1 MKPSPVP
8 PLKTAVLALGV
19 LLALLSFWLWR
30 AWPTSVPA
38 PLFIPTLFLTA
49 QVPAIWWRMNGATG
63 ILTGILAILVPLSVF
78 EALLAAS
85 AVANRGLGGDLRGIE
100 VALMLPTVALT
111 AVAGGLVAFVVCKLV
126 PRRP

>member
-1 MKPSPVP
+1 VRQSLVSAMRAV
-8 PLKTAVLALGV
+8 VLAAGV
-19 LLALLSFWLWR
+19 LLALLSLWLWLT
-30 AWPTSVPA
+30 WPTSVPA
-38 PLFIPTLFLTA
+38 LLFISTLFLTA

-85 AVANRGLGGDLRGIE
+85 AVANRGLGGDLQGIE

>member
-1 MKPSPVP
+1 MKQRALSAM
-8 PLKTAVLALGV
+8 KAAVLAAGV
-19 LLALLSFWLWR
+19 LLALLSLWLWW

-63 ILTGILAILVPLSVF
+63 ILTGILAILVPISVF

-111 AVAGGLVAFVVCKLV
+111 AVAGGLVAFVVCELV